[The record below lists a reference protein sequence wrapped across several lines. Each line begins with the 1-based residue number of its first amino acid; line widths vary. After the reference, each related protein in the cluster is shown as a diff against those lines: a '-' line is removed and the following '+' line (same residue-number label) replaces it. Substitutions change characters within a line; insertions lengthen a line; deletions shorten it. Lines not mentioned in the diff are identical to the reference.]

1 MAADLCVRIEA
12 GLRRRS
18 APPVCSSCR
27 RDVRS
32 AKMNAGELQVAELG
46 RATRGDGTDAALKV
60 LIADDH
66 PLLLAGLRRT
76 LETESDIE
84 IVGQARS
91 VPELLG
97 LIERR
102 QPRLVLTDLRMPGGD
117 GFELIARVRDSWPEI
132 KLVVLSA
139 SDDQASVDGALRAGA
154 SAFIVKSTAS
164 LDVASVLRQVS
175 CGAVFHAPART
186 PRKRPVASRGGRERA
201 DPHPTRT
208 ADLGRRRPG
217 QHDRRDQPRPVG
229 LRAHG
234 QVPPHQYLPEA
245 RGRKSERSS
254 SLRVRT
260 WPRRMS

>member
-1 MAADLCVRIEA
+1 
-12 GLRRRS
+12 
-18 APPVCSSCR
+18 
-27 RDVRS
+27 
-32 AKMNAGELQVAELG
+32 MNAGELQVAES
-46 RATRGDGTDAALKV
+46 AAYEGDGTDAALKV

-76 LETESDIE
+76 LESESDIE

-186 PRKRPVASRGGRERA
+186 PASALSQAEEVEDEPILTQREQQILAAVAQGSTTAEISRDLWVSEHTVKFHLTNIYRKLGVVNRSGAVRYAFERGLAG
-201 DPHPTRT
+201 
-208 ADLGRRRPG
+208 
-217 QHDRRDQPRPVG
+217 
-229 LRAHG
+229 
-234 QVPPHQYLPEA
+234 
-245 RGRKSERSS
+245 
-254 SLRVRT
+254 
-260 WPRRMS
+260 